1 MLRASIAA
9 TVIVFAAVAG
19 FAGPQ
24 DPGGSAN
31 RAASGQSAAPPA
43 DIERTDWLTFAH
55 GALFVRQSGMAV
67 GSSSRVLGMIDGDS
81 RKLTLSTDAGDPIE
95 LVYGLPADTTFD
107 RFAIPNVVETP
118 GNATFFRTVVISG
131 SLEGSDAGYQVL
143 ASAELETHGPDQQTT
158 VLVPDLVAPVRWVKV
173 NLANGI
179 NIEPG
184 HEGRTNLE
192 FTEVIGYGVQEVYP
206 LSTAFSGVWDFRLAE
221 RPDMRGTPFALRQTG
236 STLSGC
242 LGTATLHGTINGSIA
257 RATGV
262 DAATGRPVAVIL
274 VADDDGAIHGAWSQN
289 NRVFGARTAV
299 VDPAVESP
307 CAEDLPPPA
316 ACGSMVYLNFDI
328 DSAVIRPES
337 YQVLSDL
344 YNRLLAAWRVNVSI
358 VGHTSTEGTEDYNLA
373 LSERR
378 AQAVVDDLVGRGYDA
393 STISATGRGESEPLI
408 QRDDTESARSINRRV
423 EIDCQR

>member
-9 TVIVFAAVAG
+9 IVIAIAATG

-24 DPGGSAN
+24 APDGSAHPV
-31 RAASGQSAAPPA
+31 APGQGDAPPPA
-43 DIERTDWLTFAH
+43 DIERTDWLTFAQ

-67 GSSSRVLGMIDGDS
+67 GSSGRVLGMIDGNP

-95 LVYGLPADTTFD
+95 LVYSLPADTTFD
-107 RFAIPNVVETP
+107 RFAIPNVLETP

-131 SLEGSDAGYQVL
+131 SLEGSDTGYRVL
-143 ASAELETHGPDQQTT
+143 ASAELVTHGPDQQMT
-158 VLVPDLVAPVRWVKV
+158 VLVPDLTAPVRWVKID
-173 NLANGI
+173 LANGI

-192 FTEVIGYGVQEVYP
+192 FTEVIGNGVQEVHP

-221 RPDMRGTPFALRQTG
+221 RPDMRGTPFALRQSG
-236 STLSGC
+236 STISGC
-242 LGTATLHGTINGSIA
+242 LGTATFSGTINGSIA

-274 VADDDGAIHGAWSQN
+274 VAADDGAIHGAWSQN

-344 YNRLLAAWRVNVSI
+344 YDRLLAAWRVNVSI
-358 VGHTSTEGTEDYNLA
+358 VGHTSTEGAEDYNLA
-373 LSERR
+373 LSGHR

-408 QRDDTESARSINRRV
+408 PRDDTESARSINRRV